1 MTRKVLEDF
10 ISEVIVSE
18 SSRKISASSEYMKKE
33 TVRQQIQDLVV
44 AQVSSGEII
53 DQAQLDEWFRSSLLA
68 ITSLKMIPL
77 EGYISL
83 SKKFK

>member
-10 ISEVIVSE
+10 INEVLASEPKG
-18 SSRKISASSEYMKKE
+18 KISASSEYMKKE
-33 TVRQQIQDLVV
+33 VVRQQIQDLV
-44 AQVSSGEII
+44 ASKVSSREIA
-53 DQAQLDEWFRSSLLA
+53 DQAQLEEWFRSALLA

-77 EGYISL
+77 EGYIAL